1 MFDRPILFYSEYC
14 IHSKN
19 FINTLI
25 KHQDLFESFIRI
37 NIDVDV
43 KTKQRPSIF
52 YDIQKQLGIQIKEIP
67 TIITPGPE
75 HVLTGADAFDWL
87 NFQTKSLKNDSLEG
101 FNPIEMGSFS
111 DSYSTYGSSDLNDAK
126 QQTFKFVGKDDDRIE
141 TPPETANSISK
152 DDYSRKQ
159 QERETFD
166 NVHYNAK
173 QPDGGF
179 NTKQQTINQN
189 QNQNVSEK
197 QKDFDYKL
205 QQMMMEREG
214 FGNVSQRR

>member
-87 NFQTKSLKNDSLEG
+87 NFQTKSLKN
-101 FNPIEMGSFS
+101 
-111 DSYSTYGSSDLNDAK
+111 
-126 QQTFKFVGKDDDRIE
+126 
-141 TPPETANSISK
+141 
-152 DDYSRKQ
+152 
-159 QERETFD
+159 
-166 NVHYNAK
+166 
-173 QPDGGF
+173 
-179 NTKQQTINQN
+179 
-189 QNQNVSEK
+189 
-197 QKDFDYKL
+197 
-205 QQMMMEREG
+205 
-214 FGNVSQRR
+214 